1 MVVKSTNFLTK
12 LPFRF
17 YTVHYVRVGLDTSS
31 FVNQNKIDAMGRDAR
46 KDINRFNE
54 LAVTGRVMKAMQN
67 GAGIRVFLG
76 TKQAHIQFGTRNS
89 YEPF

>member
-17 YTVHYVRVGLDTSS
+17 YTVHYVRVGL
-31 FVNQNKIDAMGRDAR
+31 VLKKNQNKIDAMGRDAR

>member
-1 MVVKSTNFLTK
+1 
-12 LPFRF
+12 
-17 YTVHYVRVGLDTSS
+17 
-31 FVNQNKIDAMGRDAR
+31 MGRDAR

>member
-1 MVVKSTNFLTK
+1 MTK
-12 LPFRF
+12 NKLSSKQHRLR
-17 YTVHYVRVGLDTSS
+17 RVLKK
-31 FVNQNKIDAMGRDAR
+31 NQNKIDAMGRDAR